1 MKHVL
6 SMSLLSD
13 ACLYYVLLFVCTKD
27 TAGTEALDI
36 GCRDCSS
43 PSSSSI
49 CSSLIGTGRWQ
60 GVVFMVGVVRWGGGE
75 AKFITIVISS
85 ESYRCEVPLLSVLN
99 PTDVKCLYSD
109 SETRE

>member
-1 MKHVL
+1 MARGSFYGGGSQV
-6 SMSLLSD
+6 
-13 ACLYYVLLFVCTKD
+13 
-27 TAGTEALDI
+27 
-36 GCRDCSS
+36 
-43 PSSSSI
+43 
-49 CSSLIGTGRWQ
+49 
-60 GVVFMVGVVRWGGGE
+60 GGGE